1 MLHVLKS
8 LFLYNYIYKLH
19 FSMLYTMCTKYHMF
33 FLLLL
38 LHVQYIWNRISFA
51 SKFRMKNTVA
61 ILKKWKKI
69 IFFISLFAQFAQI
82 FKLISP
88 SITQIHWNKKLL
100 SPFKFYTKTVK
111 RPWATKYL
119 QISVLVDSE
128 PGFLKMSDYTI
139 VEKRIT
145 NMMWSLIF
153 N

>member
-1 MLHVLKS
+1 MRNFILLANHQLKTS
-8 LFLYNYIYKLH
+8 IENKTSCYIY
-19 FSMLYTMCTKYHMF
+19 SWF
-33 FLLLL
+33 FFTNI
-38 LHVQYIWNRISFA
+38 QYIWNRISFA

-139 VEKRIT
+139 VV
-145 NMMWSLIF
+145 L
-153 N
+153 